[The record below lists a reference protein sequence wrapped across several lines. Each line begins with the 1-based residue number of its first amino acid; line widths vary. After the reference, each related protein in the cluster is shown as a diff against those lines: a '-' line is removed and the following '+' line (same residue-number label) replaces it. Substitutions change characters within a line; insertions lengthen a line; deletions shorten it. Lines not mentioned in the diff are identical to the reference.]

1 MSDAPNPNPNPAG
14 EQPWYASIGDESLR
28 GLAELKKFESPE
40 KVLSAYANLEKH
52 MGVPPE
58 RLLRLPETPD
68 APEWAQIKARI
79 PGFETPE
86 DAAGYELPIPEGFNT
101 DYAAAVAAKAKE
113 LGVPKSMLKGL
124 AEFNNEF
131 VKRALDAEELA
142 QKQAYDTAMAELR
155 VDWGGQYDTTMALSK
170 RAEDAI
176 KAELGVDDDTLLAWQ
191 NANPKAYHKLL
202 AYQGSKL
209 GEHQRVD
216 GGQNTPIGTMSP
228 EAAKVKIKALAEDP
242 AWFDRWNAGDAA
254 ARKEWS
260 DLNAIVQRAGQSA

>member
-1 MSDAPNPNPNPAG
+1 MTDTPNPNPAPADK
-14 EQPWYASIGDESLR
+14 PWYADIADESLR
-28 GLAELKKFESPE
+28 GMAELKKFDTPE
-40 KVLSAYANLEKH
+40 KALDGYVKLEKL
-52 MGVPPE
+52 MGVPHD

-79 PGFETPE
+79 PGFETP
-86 DAAGYELPIPEGFNT
+86 DDPAGYELPIPEGFNT
-101 DYAAAVAAKAKE
+101 DYAAAVAARAKE
-113 LGVPKSMLKGL
+113 LGIPKSMLKGL
-124 AEFNNEF
+124 AEFNNEY

-142 QKQAYDTAMAELR
+142 QKQAFDTAMAELR
-155 VDWGGQYDTTMALSK
+155 VEWGGQYDTTIALSK

-209 GEHQRVD
+209 GEHARID
-216 GGQNTPIGTMSP
+216 GGATPSIASMSP

-242 AWFDRWNAGDAA
+242 AWFARWNAGDAA
-254 ARKEWS
+254 AKKEWS
-260 DLNAIVQRAGQSA
+260 DLNEIVQKASQSA